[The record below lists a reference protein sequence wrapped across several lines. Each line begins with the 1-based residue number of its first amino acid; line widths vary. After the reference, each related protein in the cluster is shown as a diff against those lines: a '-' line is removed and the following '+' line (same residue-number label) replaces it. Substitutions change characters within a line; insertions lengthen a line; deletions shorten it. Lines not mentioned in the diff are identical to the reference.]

1 MTAVTAR
8 RGRGRPV
15 AALLGLVLA
24 LSLALTVC
32 TGGGP
37 TASGPAAEPGPSPQD
52 TVTAAARALADA
64 GSARATVGLDG
75 PTGPLR
81 ANGPARFEPFAAD
94 LTVDLG
100 TRGAHVRVLG
110 DDAWVRFGGS
120 PGWQA
125 LSTGLLPVGA
135 VTGALHATAG
145 LRDVVAQ
152 PGTEDVEGLPA
163 VRYTGTVDLAAAR
176 AAAPDPAAATR
187 VDELSGLV
195 SPTPWFTAWL
205 GAPDAAQP
213 DRGRLVQ
220 LRLEPA
226 GPASGEQSANAAVP
240 GAVTLGFTEPGLPV
254 EVTAP

>member
-1 MTAVTAR
+1 VTGVRAR
-8 RGRGRPV
+8 V
-15 AALLGLVLA
+15 AALAGFVLVLA
-24 LSLALTVC
+24 LSAC
-32 TGGGP
+32 TGGAP
-37 TASGPAAEPGPSPQD
+37 TPPGPAAAPGPSPQD

-81 ANGPARFEPFAAD
+81 ATGPARFEPPAAD

-100 TRGAHVRVLG
+100 TRGAQVRVLG
-110 DDAWVRFGGS
+110 DDAWVRFGGA
-120 PGWQA
+120 PDWQA

-135 VTGALHATAG
+135 LTGALHATAG
-145 LRDVVAQ
+145 LREVAAQ
-152 PGTEDVEGLPA
+152 PGTDDVEGVPA

-195 SPTPWFTAWL
+195 SPAPRFTAWL

-226 GPASGEQSANAAVP
+226 APAAGGQDASAAVP
-240 GAVTLGFTEPGLPV
+240 GAVTLGFAEPGLPV